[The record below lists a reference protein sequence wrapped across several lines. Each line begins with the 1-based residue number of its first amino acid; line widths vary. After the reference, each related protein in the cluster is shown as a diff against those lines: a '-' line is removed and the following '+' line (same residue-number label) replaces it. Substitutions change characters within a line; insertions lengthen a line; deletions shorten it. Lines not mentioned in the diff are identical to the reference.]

1 MKKEKGIPFTK
12 VLAKTVEWTLQTLA
26 SLRDRIILY
35 CSFQQLIVLSET
47 KGAQLKISHRR
58 DVFQILNDQD
68 MHSYKYLIRS

>member
-26 SLRDRIILY
+26 SLRDRIIVY
-35 CSFQQLIVLSET
+35 CSFQQLIVLST

-58 DVFQILNDQD
+58 DFFQILKDQD